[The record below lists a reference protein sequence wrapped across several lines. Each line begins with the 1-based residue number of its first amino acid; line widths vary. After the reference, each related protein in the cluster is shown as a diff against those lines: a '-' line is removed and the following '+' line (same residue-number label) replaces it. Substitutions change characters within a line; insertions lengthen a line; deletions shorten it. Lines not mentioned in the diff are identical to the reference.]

1 MYGWMRIHRRERGQA
16 WSRHDKHAL
25 ALLQDRETLDR
36 VPEMGGSRRR
46 GNEWNVLSNL
56 YLASKVGLSPHPW
69 MQALN

>member
-36 VPEMGGSRRR
+36 VPEMGGSRVIRAH
-46 GNEWNVLSNL
+46 GAWNTTRIRTIEE
-56 YLASKVGLSPHPW
+56 K
-69 MQALN
+69 